1 MSFIRPDNKVIA
13 EALGDINTLPS
24 NMQMAVKHKVDE
36 SFQPVPTP
44 RSGDWLRQ
52 HQEKGQTLKSFERTM
67 SKAIP
72 HATFKTI
79 YIQPVGSFNHL
90 RAAPLDVITEFSRVF
105 FAGCEV
111 EVLPAID
118 FTNSMSHRDNSGVV
132 QYRTDGFYNLLAET
146 RDKRDKRRELLC
158 VAVTMADIYPDDKW
172 NFVYGQASPLDGFGV
187 YSFARLDPLFFKSS
201 NKLNNTPLTD
211 EHRIII
217 RRRCVKILLHEVGHL
232 FGLKHCIYYV
242 CLMNGANHEIEMD
255 RQPLYLC
262 PVCLRKLHSTLQFD
276 VKQMYEN
283 FVNLCEKYEL
293 EEETIWYRRRLELI
307 QEKDT

>member
-118 FTNSMSHRDNSGVV
+118 FTN
-132 QYRTDGFYNLLAET
+132 TET